1 MIDKLPDSEHQAMLT
16 IGRRLAWIAEQ
27 AEHHSFETLSIT
39 SLGISEEA
47 RDRLID
53 EGMLYVPLPPRE
65 QNADRALVSIEGL
78 DYLAHHCGK
87 TDRLRALRKEY
98 SEASQLSQ
106 RLERKAAEL
115 RSVGRNSADHET
127 IHRLRSGAESSWN
140 YAKSV
145 HREVNK
151 LFKDL

>member
-1 MIDKLPDSEHQAMLT
+1 MIERLPDDEHQAMLA
-16 IGRRLAWIAEQ
+16 IGRRLARIAEE
-27 AEHHSFETLSIT
+27 AEQHIFDTMSIT
-39 SLGISEEA
+39 SLGISEEVSG
-47 RDRLID
+47 RLID
-53 EGMLYVPLPPRE
+53 EGLLYVPYVPRG
-65 QNADRALVSIEGL
+65 QSRDHTVVTVEGL

-127 IHRLRSGAESSWN
+127 IHRLRSDAESSWN

>member
-1 MIDKLPDSEHQAMLT
+1 MIDRLPDDEHQAMLA
-16 IGRRLAWIAEQ
+16 IGRRLARIAEG
-27 AEHHSFETLSIT
+27 AEQHIFDTLSIAG
-39 SLGISEEA
+39 LGISEEVLG
-47 RDRLID
+47 RLID
-53 EGMLYVPLPPRE
+53 EGLLYVPYAQAVATP
-65 QNADRALVSIEGL
+65 VVTVEGL
-78 DYLAHHCGK
+78 DYLAHHYGK

-98 SEASQLSQ
+98 SEASQTSQ

-127 IHRLRSGAESSWN
+127 IHRLRSDAESAWN

-145 HREVNK
+145 HREINK